1 MPRKPTSQFGMG
13 PLKRFVV
20 RKLLPFLLRPFEGA
34 AEQRSLT
41 DGLKQIA
48 GTLRAMGVLPEDPI
62 VKQIGSEFQLLFCG
76 AAPPDKMK
84 SRQDRHGRLGDATLP
99 TYPQIFA
106 GGAHPVKADLVG
118 ADLRAAPGRGSLIGP
133 AESISDLLRESPP
146 QTRSSTVAGALR
158 RFAAFCRRPSLSRP
172 WRSSL

>member
-1 MPRKPTSQFGMG
+1 MG

-34 AEQRSLT
+34 AEQRSLM

-99 TYPQIFA
+99 THPQIFA
-106 GGAHPVKADLVG
+106 GGAHPVKADLRG
-118 ADLRAAPGRGSLIGP
+118 APGRGSLIGP
-133 AESISDLLRESPP
+133 AESISDLLREPLP
-146 QTRSSTVAGALR
+146 LTRSSIVAGALR
-158 RFAAFCRRPSLSRP
+158 RFAAFCRRPSLSRLALFSIK
-172 WRSSL
+172 WTRNGL